1 MRATAFLK
9 MTNVTITTPLRRIN
23 PYSPQTTDSHTISAQ
38 TNVPIPAV
46 AVVLGTDA
54 DISATPEK
62 WSYNYRVWRTRVGT
76 ALLEYGME
84 KEAFQFN
91 GCFEHPVNMIKSST
105 PTLNEKAVTVWLC
118 SHDPNHEAALFMP
131 TCDLRICPDC
141 AARATARLAARYIP
155 KAIELTASGGRYHL
169 RHIVFTT
176 PIELTSDTPENIR
189 KAVIRYSNLPR
200 RAMQQVQDSGELLGK
215 HQKTEGAIQSF
226 EFGEDGLKLHFHVI
240 QYGDYLPQDELSKA
254 WQKVTKNEASI
265 IYVKSIDASTP
276 EKIQNRVIETL
287 KYSVKFWK
295 IDTHTN
301 EYTYLEPNVMPHLL
315 RVIKGVRRVKSW
327 GCFYNLPKPKAE
339 KFKCEECHNQMIR
352 LGLDGWQNW
361 IESREA
367 GIQLVL
373 KMRHDALLHL
383 KLANK
388 SKKAHLY
395 ESHSPPDEEEKYRQ
409 KDLWKPVSHS
419 HYHYEDNL

>member
-1 MRATAFLK
+1 
-9 MTNVTITTPLRRIN
+9 MTDITLTSQIRIVNPLSVT
-23 PYSPQTTDSHTISAQ
+23 SDDSHISHLQ
-38 TNVPIPAV
+38 NS
-46 AVVLGTDA
+46 TDV
-54 DISATPEK
+54 PEK

-76 ALLEYGME
+76 ALLEYGMD

-91 GCFEHPVNMIKSST
+91 SCFEHPVSLIKAST
-105 PTLNEKAVTVWLC
+105 PQLPSDAVTVWLC
-118 SHDPNHEAALFMP
+118 SNNPNHDAALFMP

-155 KAIELTASGGRYHL
+155 KAVELAMSGGRYHL

-176 PIELTSDTPENIR
+176 PIALTSDTPENIR
-189 KAVIRYSNLPR
+189 KQVIRYSNLPR
-200 RAMQQVQDSGELLGK
+200 RAMQIVQDDGELLGK
-215 HQKTEGAIQSF
+215 HQQTEGAIQSF

-240 QYGDYLPQDELSKA
+240 QYGDYLPQAELSAA
-254 WQKVTKNEASI
+254 WRKVTKNEASV

-295 IDTHTN
+295 IDTATN
-301 EYTYLEPNVMPHLL
+301 EYTYLEPTVMPHLL

-327 GCFYNLPKPKAE
+327 GCFYNLPKPKKE
-339 KFKCEECHNQMIR
+339 KFKCEECEANMLR
-352 LGLDGWQNW
+352 LGIDGWQNW

-367 GIQLVL
+367 GIHLVR
-373 KMRHDALLHL
+373 KMRHDALLHS

-388 SKKAHLY
+388 SKKATLY
-395 ESHSPPDEEEKYRQ
+395 ESHSPPDLVEKHRQ
-409 KDLWKPVSHS
+409 KDLFSPQSRS
-419 HYHYEDNL
+419 HYLYEDKF